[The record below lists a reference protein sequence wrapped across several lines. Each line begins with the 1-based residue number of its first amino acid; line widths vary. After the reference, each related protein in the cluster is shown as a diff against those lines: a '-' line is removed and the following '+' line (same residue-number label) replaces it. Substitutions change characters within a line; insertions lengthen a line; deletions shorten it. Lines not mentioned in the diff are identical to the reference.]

1 MSESVRVIV
10 SVWVR
15 ECVWVSVYEKESVRE
30 RERERMGVG
39 EREGERDGV
48 CVRFWRMQSKH
59 NYTLFVQTY
68 ATVIYA
74 CTAHFPYPPLPV
86 ARGRR
91 DLASRDLLSEKGGL
105 LDIKK
110 LGKELQ
116 DPKWKVL
123 FLKFLYC

>member
-59 NYTLFVQTY
+59 NYTLFYMYKRMQLWY
-68 ATVIYA
+68 MRA
-74 CTAHFPYPPLPV
+74 PLTSPTLHSQSHV
-86 ARGRR
+86 AG
-91 DLASRDLLSEKGGL
+91 
-105 LDIKK
+105 
-110 LGKELQ
+110 
-116 DPKWKVL
+116 VT
-123 FLKFLYC
+123 